1 MSLASGMS
9 QNSLGILT
17 KRLLLMA
24 ISEDGFGCP
33 DEVASRDV
41 LLTSSGQGERGILL
55 TLCPPPLSTVSTTEN
70 PVLKKATSLLPPSP
84 LLLGV
89 EKTN

>member
-1 MSLASGMS
+1 MSLASRMS

-24 ISEDGFGCP
+24 ISENGFGCP

-55 TLCPPPLSTVSTTEN
+55 TLCVSPPPPHLS
-70 PVLKKATSLLPPSP
+70 VLSLQQRIQF
-84 LLLGV
+84 
-89 EKTN
+89 

>member
-33 DEVASRDV
+33 DEVVSGDV
-41 LLTSSGQGERGILL
+41 LLTSSGQGKRDILL
-55 TLCPPPLSTVSTTEN
+55 TLCVPHLS
-70 PVLKKATSLLPPSP
+70 VLSLQQRIQF
-84 LLLGV
+84 
-89 EKTN
+89 